1 MNPFEAILKGADKI
15 INGEL
20 PFAPK
25 TANST
30 SPTAFKVAP
39 ASEIL
44 NPKPTPAPKPSI
56 FTTKTPA
63 QQVAEVNAGIKNG
76 TIKTPTTNVQKTPD
90 FSSGIPVLRGGE
102 IKPATGKEVKPTK
115 IGDFMSGLFG
125 EAQKIVGGDP
135 FERAEVK
142 DIEKRTGLQQP
153 FFESIRSEGLL
164 PSLGK
169 TESEKMQS
177 RYESLFESGINS
189 QRAKEIA
196 IADVLRNKIDLKN
209 PTQDN
214 RKIYDSLKV
223 TPEEEKAMRWTKV
236 WEVAQLGLDTI
247 GNIPA
252 LGSLKFLRNTGK
264 VIAETDDVAK
274 ITSELLE
281 TGMPENVARK
291 VAPDFVKI
299 TDEKKVAQ
307 RIEDIATALKAD
319 PKAFGEKIVKQ
330 YPDTVTQIAKLNDP
344 KAIEEIL
351 YTTGVERS
359 QIPAMAK
366 VLSNTD
372 NPKRVT
378 NIIEGFTKIPGE
390 KKAEDFLSE
399 ARKFKTAEEFITAKT
414 GGKFG
419 KINKID
425 LNSPKEEAFFS
436 QFADGFL
443 KTKSPASGLTYSTI
457 DKIGSLNTALK
468 QKGFKGVNSK
478 DFKGVYSLDK
488 IIENPALFAKYPKLK
503 EINVVFAD
511 FHTPTQRGV
520 NINNDI
526 FLNSKLYSQDPT
538 NIESTLIHEIEHSIQ
553 DIEGKIPKFSQFE
566 EGRQMTGKEYQVDLR
581 EEGARKK
588 QQEYLDNVKTRKEL
602 EDTWKKSQMKP
613 ETTTPI
619 ESERVQNVLRTKT
632 PEEISNIQNIV
643 SKEKNLVDINTTKF
657 DNVIEDANANRPES
671 YQEILE
677 GWSRGEF
684 KPIEAVKR
692 ADGTLFIEDGRH
704 RLLLAQE
711 MGISKYPIKITR
723 NEAKKTPLE
732 VVLSGPSKQKISEVE
747 EKIAKIDED
756 EFYTSMDLENER
768 NALDTLKE
776 DVSNIDLTM
785 YKRLQA
791 QGLDLESGANRGFIK
806 DKRTGKMKKMRS
818 ESFNTVARQLEDL
831 SVELGRKGKEGY
843 IGDAIEMVD
852 DYIARESA
860 YRQQKKIVSERMAM
874 LKSEKRALQKEISQV
889 QKSEIQAVESKIKE
903 EKFLNQQAEKTQ
915 KMIEEEKIAKIK
927 AENRA
932 IKNEEIKKQLEETQ
946 KRLIEEKAYKQ
957 RYKEIVSM
965 ANRPEFS
972 NSTLGNRL
980 RYAFRKTLF
989 PIKNLDEK
997 TQTIFRDWKR
1007 QILVT
1012 RELANEQFAKLAI
1025 PKEQG
1030 MKIINDFQAGRKTE
1044 YTDAIKKVFDDLFKQ
1059 AKEKG
1064 FDFRYR
1070 ENYLPQV
1077 YKETPAEIREKL
1089 EKYFADQGLDE
1100 KMIQDY
1106 LDGVIELP
1114 EEVMRTLKLN
1124 PSFEKQ
1130 RTFPTYEIAKKY
1142 GLTPKYENPAQLA
1155 SHYKEQMEIALAN
1168 KNFIKKLEAEGKVLP
1183 EADAPRTWDEIK
1195 LKLDGGRYFAKPE
1208 FAEIINGQL
1217 READKLGV
1225 FDLAVKGVAKTSKL
1239 MQEIALSAGVPKS
1252 SFNFFSIGQAVK
1264 ALTTGDV
1271 KMAGEVLLRSN
1282 FNKASIK
1289 FFQENADVIKEMASE
1304 GVDVSKRIGDYKD
1317 MYESLVDK
1325 LSRKEYREA
1334 VGVGFSDLFN
1344 EKTFSSFMPQMQ
1356 ISNYKQVYAKAI
1368 KDGMTPEQAR
1378 AFSADVTRKFFGL
1391 FEDVGRSD
1399 ATNDGLTA
1407 LFFAPRFREGMIN
1420 VLMNNLK
1427 SVTTELRNPI
1437 YYKNRRLVVGM
1448 TLTYAMYN
1456 AINKE
1461 LNGNY
1466 MWENEPGKEFALK
1479 MPYGNGQFVY
1489 LEFMPSF
1496 LAFARSLA
1504 SGFYNLGTG
1513 NTGVATQKLGSV
1525 FSMPIKTTTDIISN
1539 SDYFDRPIYKES
1551 DEGTVKAEKIA
1562 KYAGLS
1568 FAHPYVKELIKQ
1580 IDEKNKVPL
1589 WQSLSIAMELPLKYS
1604 NQQKINT
1611 AKYYENLNNFN
1622 KQNAQIKDRNQ
1633 KEFQPTF
1640 DKVQKLKEEGKI
1652 EEAKAIVDALSD
1664 YEYDFYKTMLKSVKA
1679 KETNTKKVE
1688 ILPLYEQ
1695 VQQLKDQ
1702 GRIEEASEIVDS
1714 LSEEDYKAYSSL
1726 KKSFSTKPE
1735 ISVSDN

>member
-1 MNPFEAILKGADKI
+1 MQNPFESLLKGADKL

-20 PFAPK
+20 PSFK

-30 SPTAFKVAP
+30 SPTSFKATP

-44 NPKPTPAPKPSI
+44 NPKPAPAPKPSL
-56 FTTKTPA
+56 FTTKTPE
-63 QQVAEVNAGIKNG
+63 QQVAEINAGIKSG
-76 TIKTPTTNVQKTPD
+76 KITTPKTNTVKTPD
-90 FSSGIPVLRGGE
+90 FSSGIPVLQGGQ
-102 IKPATGKEVKPTK
+102 IKPATGKETKPTK
-115 IGDFMSGLFG
+115 AGDFMSGLFG

-142 DIEKRTGLQQP
+142 EIEKRTGIQQP

-169 TESEKMQS
+169 TDSEKMQA
-177 RYESLFESGINS
+177 RYEALFENGVNS

-196 IADVLRNKIDLKN
+196 MADVLRNKNDLKN
-209 PTQDN
+209 PNAYLQN
-214 RKIYDSLKV
+214 REKYDSLKI
-223 TPEEEKAMRWTKV
+223 TPEEEKAMRWTKI

-247 GNIPA
+247 GNMPA

-264 VIAETDDVAK
+264 AIAETDDIAK
-274 ITSELLE
+274 ISKELLE
-281 TGMPENVARK
+281 TGMPENVVNR

-319 PKAFGEKIVKQ
+319 PKAFGDKVVKQ
-330 YPDTVTQIAKLNDP
+330 YPETVTQIAKLTDP

-351 YTTGVERS
+351 YTTGVDKA

-366 VLSNTD
+366 VLSQTD

-378 NIIEGFTKIPGE
+378 NLIEGFTKLPE
-390 KKAEDFLSE
+390 KKV
-399 ARKFKTAEEFITAKT
+399 
-414 GGKFG
+414 
-419 KINKID
+419 
-425 LNSPKEEAFFS
+425 
-436 QFADGFL
+436 
-443 KTKSPASGLTYSTI
+443 
-457 DKIGSLNTALK
+457 AL
-468 QKGFKGVNSK
+468 
-478 DFKGVYSLDK
+478 
-488 IIENPALFAKYPKLK
+488 P
-503 EINVVFAD
+503 
-511 FHTPTQRGV
+511 
-520 NINNDI
+520 
-526 FLNSKLYSQDPT
+526 
-538 NIESTLIHEIEHSIQ
+538 
-553 DIEGKIPKFSQFE
+553 
-566 EGRQMTGKEYQVDLR
+566 
-581 EEGARKK
+581 
-588 QQEYLDNVKTRKEL
+588 VKRL
-602 EDTWKKSQMKP
+602 E
-613 ETTTPI
+613 TPI

-643 SKEKNLVDINTTKF
+643 SKEKNLVDLNTTKF

-671 YQEILE
+671 YKEILE

-711 MGISKYPIKITR
+711 MGIKKYPIKITR
-723 NEAKKTPLE
+723 NEAKKSPLE
-732 VVLSGPSKQKISEVE
+732 VVLSKPAQQKVSEVE
-747 EKIAKIDED
+747 EKIAKLDED
-756 EFYTSMDLENER
+756 EFYSSMNLENER
-768 NALDTLKE
+768 QALDDLKE
-776 DVSNIDLTM
+776 RLSEIDLDA
-785 YKRLQA
+785 YKRLSYKGA
-791 QGLDLESGANRGFIK
+791 DLAGGADTQIK
-806 DKRTGKMKKMRS
+806 YKFGKKLRPKS
-818 ESFNTVARQLEDL
+818 ESFNKVARQLEDFGNK
-831 SVELGRKGKEGY
+831 SEFGGAKGDG
-843 IGDAIEMVD
+843 IQGAIEMVD

-860 YRQQKKIVSERMAM
+860 YRAEKKLLNEKIAIIKAEKKQLQQEVSKI
-874 LKSEKRALQKEISQV
+874 QKAEV
-889 QKSEIQAVESKIKE
+889 ANVESQIKE

-946 KRLIEEKAYKQ
+946 KRLLDEKAYKQ
-957 RYKEIVSM
+957 RYKELVSM
-965 ANRPEFS
+965 ARRPEFS
-972 NSTLGNRL
+972 NNSIGNRL
-980 RYAFRKTLF
+980 RTAFRRTMF

-1007 QILVT
+1007 QLLVT
-1012 RELANEQFAKLAI
+1012 RELANEQFLKLNI

-1044 YTDAIKKVFDDLFKQ
+1044 FTEQIKKIFDDLFKQ
-1059 AKEKG
+1059 AQEKG

-1089 EKYFADQGLDE
+1089 EKYFADQGLDQ

-1114 EEVMRTLKLN
+1114 EDVVKTLKLN

-1130 RTFPTYEIAKKY
+1130 RTFPTYEVAQKY

-1155 SHYKEQMEIALAN
+1155 SHYKEQMEIAVAN
-1168 KNFIKKLEAEGKVLP
+1168 KNFIKELVAEGKVLP
-1183 EADAPRTWDEIK
+1183 EADAPKSWTEIK
-1195 LKLDGGRYFAKPE
+1195 LQVEGNRYFAKEE
-1208 FAEIINGQL
+1208 FAEIINGQM
-1217 READKLGV
+1217 READKLGIV
-1225 FDLAVKGVAKTSKL
+1225 DLAVKGVAKTSKF
-1239 MQEIALSAGVPKS
+1239 MQEVALSAGVPKTS
-1252 SFNFFSIGQAVK
+1252 VNFFAIGQAIK
-1264 ALTTGDV
+1264 ALTAGDV

-1289 FFQENADVIKEMASE
+1289 FFQDNANVIKEMASE
-1304 GVDVSKRIGDYKD
+1304 GVDVSKRLGDYKD
-1317 MYESLVDK
+1317 MYETLSDK
-1325 LSRKEYREA
+1325 LAKKEYKNA
-1334 VGVGFSDLFN
+1334 IGVAFSDLFN
-1344 EKTFSSFMPQMQ
+1344 EKTFASFMPQMQ

-1368 KDGMTPEQAR
+1368 KDGMSPEQAR
-1378 AFSADVTRKFFGL
+1378 KFSADVTRKFFGL
-1391 FEDVGRSD
+1391 FEDVGRSEG
-1399 ATNDGLTA
+1399 TNDGLTA

-1420 VLMNNLK
+1420 VLMNNIK
-1427 SVTTELRNPI
+1427 SVTSEFRNPI
-1437 YYKNRRLVVGM
+1437 YYKNRRLVLGM
-1448 TLTYAMYN
+1448 ALTYGAYN
-1456 AINKE
+1456 AINKQ

-1466 MWENEPGKEFALK
+1466 MFDNEPGKEFALK
-1479 MPYGNGQFVY
+1479 IPYGQGKFVY
-1489 LEFMPSF
+1489 VEFMPSF

-1504 SGFYNLGTG
+1504 SGFINLATG
-1513 NTGVATQKLGSV
+1513 NTDVATQKLGSV

-1551 DEGTVKAEKIA
+1551 DEGTVKAQKIA

-1568 FAHPYVKELIKQ
+1568 FAHPYVKEVLKQ

-1604 NQQKINT
+1604 DQQKINT

-1622 KQNAQIKDRNQ
+1622 KQNAQIKERNQ

-1664 YEYDFYKTMLKSVKA
+1664 YEYEFYKTMLKSTKA
-1679 KETNTKKVE
+1679 KATNQNK
-1688 ILPLYEQ
+1688 IDLLPLYEQ
-1695 VQQLKDQ
+1695 IQQLKSQ
-1702 GRIEEASEIVDS
+1702 NRIEEASELVDS
-1714 LSEEDYKAYSSL
+1714 LSEDDYKAYVAL

-1735 ISVSDN
+1735 ISVSDE

>member
-44 NPKPTPAPKPSI
+44 NPKPAPAPKPSL
-56 FTTKTPA
+56 FTTKTPE
-63 QQVAEVNAGIKNG
+63 QQVAEINAGIKSG
-76 TIKTPTTNVQKTPD
+76 KITTPKTNTVKTPD
-90 FSSGIPVLRGGE
+90 FSSGIPVLQGGQ
-102 IKPATGKEVKPTK
+102 IKPATGKETKPTK
-115 IGDFMSGLFG
+115 VGDFMSGLFG

-135 FERAEVK
+135 IARAEQRNMIKKTGIDSSDYSYLTTLFDPQKIKTGGVLSVLAPSFTETDSERMK
-142 DIEKRTGLQQP
+142 KR
-153 FFESIRSEGLL
+153 
-164 PSLGK
+164 
-169 TESEKMQS
+169 
-177 RYESLFESGINS
+177 YDALFENGVNS

-196 IADVLRNKIDLKN
+196 IADVLRNKSDLKN
-209 PTQDN
+209 PNAYLQN
-214 RKIYDSLKV
+214 REKYDSLKI
-223 TPEEEKAMRWTKV
+223 TPEEEKALRWTKI
-236 WEVAQLGLDTI
+236 WELAQTGLDI
-247 GNIPA
+247 VGNMPA

-319 PKAFGEKIVKQ
+319 PKAFGEKITKQ
-330 YPDTVTQIAKLNDP
+330 YPETVTQIAKLNDP

-351 YTTGVERS
+351 YTTGVEKS
-359 QIPAMAK
+359 QIPGMAK
-366 VLSNTD
+366 VLAGTD

-378 NIIEGFTKIPGE
+378 NIIEGFSKVPE
-390 KKAEDFLSE
+390 KKVVDQTLEEAKKFKSAEDFISKYGKSTKNKAILTKLDKLSE
-399 ARKFKTAEEFITAKT
+399 SEGQKIVIADVDKLLASKWYGNKPGESGITRLPTENNMKYFDKLSRAQDFIKDSKGTDIEMPSITFMKDGTIMNIEGKHRFLAFKKAGAKDIAISVPKNTDVSKLGWVKYERPTNIQDFYNQLLPLAEEAKKFKNAEEFA
-414 GGKFG
+414 
-419 KINKID
+419 
-425 LNSPKEEAFFS
+425 NSQTPNFEEYGIYS
-436 QFADGFL
+436 VAD
-443 KTKSPASGLTYSTI
+443 
-457 DKIGSLNTALK
+457 
-468 QKGFKGVNSK
+468 Q
-478 DFKGVYSLDK
+478 
-488 IIENPALFAKYPKLK
+488 EAKYNQFIKPQLESLGKVK
-503 EINVVFAD
+503 PDETIIYYNGD
-511 FHTPTQRGV
+511 ETPGQQYV
-520 NINNDI
+520 NT
-526 FLNSKLYSQDPT
+526 K
-538 NIESTLIHEIEHSIQ
+538 
-553 DIEGKIPKFSQFE
+553 
-566 EGRQMTGKEYQVDLR
+566 LR
-581 EEGARKK
+581 EVFTYPVDENLKV
-588 QQEYLDNVKTRKEL
+588 VKV
-602 EDTWKKSQMKP
+602 KKSQLKG
-613 ETTTPI
+613 TGTPDKDAI
-619 ESERVQNVLRTKT
+619 GYRILGER
-632 PEEISNIQNIV
+632 P
-643 SKEKNLVDINTTKF
+643 
-657 DNVIEDANANRPES
+657 
-671 YQEILE
+671 
-677 GWSRGEF
+677 
-684 KPIEAVKR
+684 
-692 ADGTLFIEDGRH
+692 
-704 RLLLAQE
+704 
-711 MGISKYPIKITR
+711 
-723 NEAKKTPLE
+723 KTPLE
-732 VVLSGPSKQKISEVE
+732 IVASKPTPPKVADLE

-756 EFYTSMDLENER
+756 DFYLSMDLENER
-768 NALDTLKE
+768 TALDTLKE

-860 YRQQKKIVSERMAM
+860 YRQQKKYVAERVAT
-874 LKSEKRALQKEISQV
+874 LKAEKRALQKEISQV

-972 NSTLGNRL
+972 NNTLGNRL
-980 RYAFRKTLF
+980 KYAFRKTLF

-1168 KNFIKKLEAEGKVLP
+1168 KNFIKELVAEGKVLP
-1183 EADAPRTWDEIK
+1183 EADAPRSWTEIK
-1195 LKLDGGRYFAKPE
+1195 LQVEGNRYFAKEE
-1208 FAEIINGQL
+1208 FAQIINGQL
-1217 READKLGV
+1217 RDADKLGI
-1225 FDLAVKGVAKTSKL
+1225 FDLAVQKVAKTSKF
-1239 MQEIALSAGVPKS
+1239 MQEMALSAGVPKTS
-1252 SFNFFSIGQAVK
+1252 INFFSIGQAIK
-1264 ALTTGDV
+1264 AMTAGDI
-1271 KMAGEVLLRSN
+1271 KMAGEIMLRAN

-1289 FFQENADVIKEMASE
+1289 FFQDNASVIKEMASE
-1304 GVDVSKRIGDYKD
+1304 GVDVSKRLGDYKD
-1317 MYESLVDK
+1317 MYETLSDK
-1325 LSRKEYREA
+1325 LAKKKYKNA
-1334 VGVGFSDLFN
+1334 IGVAFSDLFN
-1344 EKTFSSFMPQMQ
+1344 EKTFASFMPQMQ

-1378 AFSADVTRKFFGL
+1378 KFSADVTRKFFGL
-1391 FEDVGRSD
+1391 FEDVGRSEG
-1399 ATNDGLTA
+1399 TNDGLTA

-1496 LAFARSLA
+1496 LSFARSLA
-1504 SGFYNLGTG
+1504 SGFINLATG
-1513 NTGVATQKLGSV
+1513 NTDVATQKLGSV

-1551 DEGTVKAEKIA
+1551 DEGIVKARKIA

-1568 FAHPYVKELIKQ
+1568 TAHPYIKEVLKQ

-1604 NQQKINT
+1604 DQQKINT